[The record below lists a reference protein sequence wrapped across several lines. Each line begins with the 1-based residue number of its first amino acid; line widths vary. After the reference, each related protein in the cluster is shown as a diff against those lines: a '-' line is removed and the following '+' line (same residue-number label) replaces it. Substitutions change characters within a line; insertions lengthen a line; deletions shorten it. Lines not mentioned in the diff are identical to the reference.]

1 MIGILAFALL
11 TSIAYYAAPSMPLY
25 SARDIQLISFHFSLR
40 QLTIS
45 AKILAG
51 VEIDNE
57 NVVGGDLYSAHVDI
71 YYPDWNGE
79 LQNIGYLQE
88 TKTDI
93 EVCSMDRYGGDKDD
107 DTTSLQK
114 EEDRGVCISE
124 ETKPSPFFSV
134 QSRGVS
140 TSKPGAVTIYL
151 QNVPPKTY
159 LNVMRHVFTQ
169 WGSIVLLVSGATHV
183 KSPLGVHLS
192 LGIICDNELD
202 LTKHP
207 IQIVGRSCIVE
218 RISTGWSGLTDLAA
232 EVKDQVQEYYS
243 EFDGDIFRR
252 RAPPENNDGKG
263 GSRRKPKTLSGK
275 SMDVF
280 FASSEVVL
288 DWHDF

>member
-1 MIGILAFALL
+1 MIGILVFALL

-25 SARDIQLISFHFSLR
+25 SARDIQLISFNFSLW

-51 VEIDNE
+51 VEINNE

-88 TKTDI
+88 TKTNI
-93 EVCSMDRYGGDKDD
+93 KVCSMD
-107 DTTSLQK
+107 DTTSLQE

-124 ETKPSPFFSV
+124 ETKASPFFSV
-134 QSRGVS
+134 QPRGVS
-140 TSKPGAVTIYL
+140 TSKPGIVTIFL
-151 QNVPPKTY
+151 QDVTPKTY

-169 WGSIVLLVSGATHV
+169 WGSIVLLVSGVAHV
-183 KSPLGVHLS
+183 KSPLGVNLS
-192 LGIICDNELD
+192 LGIICDNDLD

-207 IQIVGRSCIVE
+207 MQIVGRSCIVE

-232 EVKDQVQEYYS
+232 EVKDRVQDYYS
-243 EFDGDIFRR
+243 EFDGDIFQRL
-252 RAPPENNDGKG
+252 APPDNKDGKG
-263 GSRRKPKTLSGK
+263 GSRKRSNALSGK